1 MKVEEA
7 INATKLRPHLL
18 ASERI
23 RLYTYDRT
31 STRRTDNEQL
41 FNAHGSLV

>member
-23 RLYTYDRT
+23 RLYT
-31 STRRTDNEQL
+31 RRERMRRGT
-41 FNAHGSLV
+41 